1 MRLLYSFPDEIGRP
15 GIGTTALHQVRGLA
29 EEGIDVVLYCTSTRA
44 ELPERVKVV
53 TTLAL
58 GRRRIPHRAIG
69 VARAYRY
76 HDMRVATALRRGL
89 DVDAVHCWPR
99 ATVLTA
105 HAAKRVGIPS
115 FREVPNT
122 HTAFAVEVVRREV
135 DRLGM
140 PVTGKEFSHVLD
152 AATIALEEAEYAAAD
167 ILLVPSEYAAR
178 TFVERGVPE
187 RKLRLHRYGF
197 DVERFSAPDAGE
209 RSSDAPFTAIFV
221 GRCEPRKGLH
231 IALRAWIDSGAAD
244 RGRFIICGSFEPGY
258 REALADLL
266 AHPSVEVQG
275 YVPNPAALMRESDVF
290 CFPSIEEGS
299 ALVTYEARAC
309 GCVLLV
315 SEAAGARA
323 TDGVDGLVHR
333 PGDVDTLTAHLRML
347 NEDRAELAR
356 LRAAALGRS
365 DDLSW
370 RAAAAELA
378 AIYDDV
384 VRRGALPS
392 FPAGARA

>member
-29 EEGIDVVLYCTSTRA
+29 EEGVDVVLYCTSIRA
-44 ELPERVKVV
+44 ALPERVKVAA
-53 TTLAL
+53 TLAL
-58 GRRRIPHRAIG
+58 GGRRIPHRAIG

-76 HDMRVATALRRGL
+76 HDMRVAAAIRRGL

-105 HAAKRVGIPS
+105 RAAKRAGIPS

-152 AATIALEEAEYAAAD
+152 AATIALEESEYAAAD
-167 ILLVPSEYAAR
+167 ILLVPSEYSAR

-197 DVERFSAPDAGE
+197 DVDRFSAPEARETAAG
-209 RSSDAPFTAIFV
+209 APLTAIFV

-244 RGRFIICGSFEPGY
+244 RGRFIVCGAFEPGY

-266 AHPSVEVQG
+266 SHPSVEVHG
-275 YVPNPAALMRESDVF
+275 YVANPAELMRASDVF

-333 PGDVDTLTAHLRML
+333 PGDVDALTEHLRTL
-347 NEDRAELAR
+347 NQDRAELER

-370 RAAAAELA
+370 RGAAAELA
-378 AIYDDV
+378 AIYEDV
-384 VRRGALPS
+384 VRSGAAS
-392 FPAGARA
+392 AVIAGTRA